1 MHGDDEN
8 VTEGLQE
15 KNLKST
21 SVVRDQQP
29 KHSDAAEKQSGFV
42 PENQYFKLL
51 HFLPYLACHK
61 TMYRA
66 WLISLSH
73 GAYDLHVF
81 NELACI
87 QEGDEDTGKV
97 KCNRVSQIGK
107 RKGRERKSEDC
118 HQIFFISQI

>member
-8 VTEGLQE
+8 VTEGTQE

-21 SVVRDQQP
+21 SVVRA

-42 PENQYFKLL
+42 PENQSSKLF
-51 HFLPYLACHK
+51 HFLPYLAYHK

-73 GAYDLHVF
+73 GVYHLHVF

-107 RKGRERKSEDC
+107 RKGGERKSEDC
-118 HQIFFISQI
+118 LQISFISQI